1 MRKKRSFSDSS
12 PLDETLINLT
22 PLIDVVFVVLVAFI
36 LIAPLLEMDQIDLAA
51 GGKTSQRDLSGRGPM
66 SIYVK
71 ADDSIWLK
79 GRPVTMQELAAIL
92 KEAHERSAQEVPQVF
107 HDRKASFGTY
117 QAIKNCVEE
126 AGYEQMQVF
135 LKSNN

>member
-12 PLDETLINLT
+12 VLDETLINLT

-51 GGKTSQRDLSGRGPM
+51 GGKTSQRDLSGRGAIC
-66 SIYVK
+66 IYVK
-71 ADDSIWLK
+71 ADDSIWMRN
-79 GRPVTMQELAAIL
+79 RPVSLQELSGIL
-92 KEAHERSAQEVPQVF
+92 KEAHERSPQEIPQVF
-107 HDRKASFGTY
+107 HDRKACFGTY
-117 QAIKNCVEE
+117 QTLKSCVEE
-126 AGYEQMQVF
+126 AGFEQMHVF